1 MFPTA
6 PETFLPTLR
15 LLLITTMVATGCS
28 GSGNSGAPAT
38 AQATGTPGAEQAV
51 GERLF
56 METRF
61 AQAFKAFLD
70 AGGDVT
76 DHAAQA
82 LLPFRVALLVKR
94 RHRLDKRNAGLDH
107 GRELPGEQ
115 NQVGFLDRPDLVLLA
130 AGRGLLLQ

>member
-28 GSGNSGAPAT
+28 GSGNSGTPAT

-61 AQAFKAFLD
+61 AQAFQEFLNN
-70 AGGDVT
+70 GGNVND
-76 DHAAQA
+76 
-82 LLPFRVALLVKR
+82 P
-94 RHRLDKRNAGLDH
+94 NAGDPVVDSVETL
-107 GRELPGEQ
+107 GPPLPPK
-115 NQVGFLDRPDLVLLA
+115 RPSKA
-130 AGRGLLLQ
+130 CP

>member
-28 GSGNSGAPAT
+28 GSGNSGTPAT

-61 AQAFKAFLD
+61 AQAFQEFLKTAGTSTIRMPAILSWILWKRWGPPLPPKRPSKAC
-70 AGGDVT
+70 
-76 DHAAQA
+76 
-82 LLPFRVALLVKR
+82 P
-94 RHRLDKRNAGLDH
+94 
-107 GRELPGEQ
+107 
-115 NQVGFLDRPDLVLLA
+115 
-130 AGRGLLLQ
+130 